1 MGLKIGIIN
10 KMIKQNII
18 VTGGNKGIGFGLVK
32 ELSQA
37 HNVIFTVRS
46 EAKGSQA
53 LENLKR
59 YKSFPKFAVM
69 DVTSSTSVKEGFS
82 KIKDIFNNLDVLI
95 NNAGILIP
103 GLKYNISSIDTD
115 EDEILKTFNTNTLGA
130 LRVVRE
136 SDSLFKKGSRIVNVS
151 SGMGQLED
159 MGSGSTSYRL
169 SKTAL
174 NGLTAILS
182 KEYLERNIS
191 VNSICPGW
199 VQTDM
204 GGENADLTIDESVK
218 KICNFIFSKNF
229 PTGKF
234 LRHGT
239 IIPW

>member
-10 KMIKQNII
+10 KMIKQNIV

-46 EAKGSQA
+46 DVKGNQA

-59 YKSFPKFAVM
+59 GKSFPKFIVM

-115 EDEILKTFNTNTLGA
+115 ENEILKTFNTNTLGA

-136 SDSLFKKGSRIVNVS
+136 SDSLLKKGSRIVNVS

-234 LRHGT
+234 LRHGAE
-239 IIPW
+239 IAW

>member
-46 EAKGSQA
+46 EVKGKQA

-59 YKSFPKFAVM
+59 GKNFPNFVVM

-115 EDEILKTFNTNTLGA
+115 ENEILKTFNTNTLGA

-136 SDSLFKKGSRIVNVS
+136 SDSLLKKGSRIVNVS